1 MGGTL
6 PPGHKAVTQRKAA
19 RLIFRAAGNI
29 RLEAYLTEAEPPWIS
44 TFSPPFS
51 AIRSPFGRVRK
62 QPDGQIVSVA
72 PGSSA
77 TSMRLPPSTMTS
89 TWVSPSLLVT
99 EAAMAG
105 ADIAADTSSIMI
117 IRFISARRL
126 GAAPVHKPLR
136 NTIVPRRDL
145 HVFYGE
151 TAEWSVN
158 AAFMCRKSGTAVRS

>member
-1 MGGTL
+1 
-6 PPGHKAVTQRKAA
+6 
-19 RLIFRAAGNI
+19 
-29 RLEAYLTEAEPPWIS
+29 
-44 TFSPPFS
+44 
-51 AIRSPFGRVRK
+51 
-62 QPDGQIVSVA
+62 
-72 PGSSA
+72 
-77 TSMRLPPSTMTS
+77 
-89 TWVSPSLLVT
+89 
-99 EAAMAG
+99 MAG

-158 AAFMCRKSGTAVRS
+158 AAFMCRKSGTAVRSWARPPPACGAGPPSAGDSPGSPGRAAW